1 MALRYRV
8 DIVWNPVAGVGGRLG
23 GDAMPSSPA
32 DPLRL
37 LALGDSITDGGVK
50 ARAWRY
56 HLHASLSREGR
67 SVRWLGALPPA
78 RSQLRRAPVCVP
90 CSGLGPRCLPALPTP
105 LPQPGSMLGVY
116 DRKIGELCK
125 FLAARIALSPH
136 KDARPQHTRKRTR
149 ARRGHACVC
158 KRTYMCMRRPVA
170 HQSRSAP
177 ALLPPIPQGAMR
189 RLVRRWDPRRTGR
202 WKRSGT
208 KATGAGQRNS
218 YYAGTP
224 LTAPPHQCCSQHLP
238 IAAASAT
245 TAATASP
252 AASAKASGKG
262 SDAA

>member
-56 HLHASLSREGR
+56 HLHAYLSREGR

-125 FLAARIALSPH
+125 FLAARSVRVPTKTHAHSTHAQAQRAQGPPMCLQAHLDAHASARGASVSLSACP
-136 KDARPQHTRKRTR
+136 AP
-149 ARRGHACVC
+149 ARRVTTTAYWFQLTASACF
-158 KRTYMCMRRPVA
+158 RLRPA
-170 HQSRSAP
+170 WP
-177 ALLPPIPQGAMR
+177 
-189 RLVRRWDPRRTGR
+189 
-202 WKRSGT
+202 
-208 KATGAGQRNS
+208 
-218 YYAGTP
+218 
-224 LTAPPHQCCSQHLP
+224 TAPPM
-238 IAAASAT
+238 ASGAS
-245 TAATASP
+245 TACFRATAS
-252 AASAKASGKG
+252 
-262 SDAA
+262 